1 MELNRRD
8 FLKGTI
14 AVGSVAALG
23 GAMAGCSKSGAET
36 KGEEST
42 EKSSVKPPDS
52 LTDGKWVGKAMGH
65 KDYLYA
71 EVTIDD
77 SKIADAKILRNDDT
91 IGIGSVAGPMMA
103 QRILESG
110 NLDADTIS
118 GATMTSMAVRSSG
131 I

>member
-1 MELNRRD
+1 M
-8 FLKGTI
+8 
-14 AVGSVAALG
+14 
-23 GAMAGCSKSGAET
+23 
-36 KGEEST
+36 
-42 EKSSVKPPDS
+42 
-52 LTDGKWVGKAMGH
+52 VGKAMGH

-118 GATMTSMAVRSSG
+118 GATMTSIGRSQRNFRRHHHAGGNPPTSRWAPPSPQKAEPHRRQMSTSCLWARALLDS
-131 I
+131 

>member
-42 EKSSVKPPDS
+42 EKKLGEAP
-52 LTDGKWVGKAMGH
+52 
-65 KDYLYA
+65 
-71 EVTIDD
+71 
-77 SKIADAKILRNDDT
+77 R
-91 IGIGSVAGPMMA
+91 
-103 QRILESG
+103 
-110 NLDADTIS
+110 
-118 GATMTSMAVRSSG
+118 
-131 I
+131 

>member
-1 MELNRRD
+1 MTEQFFASYSNAKPLLSGKRNKEGVNMELNRRD

-71 EVTIDD
+71 EVTIDK
-77 SKIADAKILRNDDT
+77 SPLT
-91 IGIGSVAGPMMA
+91 IQRLLTRKSFAMM
-103 QRILESG
+103 
-110 NLDADTIS
+110 T
-118 GATMTSMAVRSSG
+118 RSALAALLAP
-131 I
+131 